1 MPQLHV
7 DWRYTPWDIHTVRCS
22 LALFSRDVRDSGIG
36 TFTYDAAELEA
47 EILRDGAYGGHHI
60 GTTRMG
66 DDPRTS
72 VVNADGRIHGVSNL
86 FVAGSATFPTSSQAN
101 PTLTIVA
108 LAVRLA
114 DHLKR
119 QAQSNSPVVRN
130 VPA

>member
-1 MPQLHV
+1 MAPM
-7 DWRYTPWDIHTVRCS
+7 
-22 LALFSRDVRDSGIG
+22 
-36 TFTYDAAELEA
+36 
-47 EILRDGAYGGHHI
+47 GHHI